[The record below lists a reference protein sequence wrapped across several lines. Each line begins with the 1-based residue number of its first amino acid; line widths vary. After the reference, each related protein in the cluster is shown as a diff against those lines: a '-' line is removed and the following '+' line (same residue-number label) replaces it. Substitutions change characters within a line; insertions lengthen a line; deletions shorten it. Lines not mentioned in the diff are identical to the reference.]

1 MNDRIRFL
9 VHLYTSPL
17 RLVTLSS
24 WGCRADYIERLTRDE
39 ASGDL
44 VGDRVYRLLYGRSTR
59 TRRASVPGYD
69 RGTPA

>member
-1 MNDRIRFL
+1 MSDRIRAL

-17 RLVTLSS
+17 HLVALAS
-24 WGCRADYIERLTRDE
+24 WGCRADYIERLTRDQ

-44 VGDRVYRLLYGRSTR
+44 VGDRVYRKLYGRSTR
-59 TRRASVPGYD
+59 TSRASVPGYD